1 MAENW
6 PDVLGEGIVGGEHE
20 CVAAGGAVGTGVCRG
35 AADGG
40 DGAGDEDAAE
50 C

>member
-1 MAENW
+1 MAEDW
-6 PDVLGEGIVGGEHE
+6 PDILGQGIVGCQHE
-20 CVAAGGAVGTGVCRG
+20 RFATRGAMGIGLCRG

-40 DGAGDEDAAE
+40 DGKGDEDAAE